1 MTEVVQ
7 SLNSKSNL
15 TNWIKRNQIISFI
28 LFTLFFSYLI
38 GVPYS
43 LWMKG
48 FLEES
53 AGFTSVYLQR
63 LLTVYGPALAAI
75 TITYLTNRKSG
86 VKNLCQKLIPSKKH
100 WEWYLFL
107 PVIASVI
114 TFTSFLIGGLS
125 FINLTSIIADSWFIF
140 FGHLILQTLI
150 IGIGEE
156 LGWRGWLLP
165 KLTDKYSLAV
175 SILFISIIWGLW
187 HFPILLSGPAIVMPW
202 LYLLFSASIILT
214 WIWLKVK
221 GNIAV
226 LVIAHASLNSAQFF
240 LENQFSK
247 ENAGLILQSWEINGY
262 IYLVMAGFFLFL
274 MRKILNKN
282 VKLDNGTLKINDVQ
296 PKL

>member
-114 TFTSFLIGGLS
+114 TFTSFLIRGLS
-125 FINLTSIIADSWFIF
+125 FIHLSSIIADNWFMLL
-140 FGHLILQTLI
+140 GHLILQTLI
-150 IGIGEE
+150 IGMGEE